1 MGLTKFRVPDLQ
13 PLRAPSLVRQEF
25 CPSVTPIYAEV
36 TDLLTILVRVYQL
49 AFTLQNITDS
59 LTIHGC

>member
-1 MGLTKFRVPDLQ
+1 MFHVPDLQ
-13 PLRAPSLVRQEF
+13 LLRAPSLVRQEF
-25 CPSVTPIYAEV
+25 CPSVTPIYAGA

-49 AFTLQNITDS
+49 AFTPQSITDS